1 MDFSGRTTRTS
12 KSWKFLGNHLI
23 NTQSND
29 GSDII
34 DIIPEIVISSYN
46 GSTPVENSVKE
57 EENKEEEEILY

>member
-1 MDFSGRTTRTS
+1 MDFSGRTVRTS

-46 GSTPVENSVKE
+46 GGTTPVEHNTQEVDV
-57 EENKEEEEILY
+57 EEEEILY